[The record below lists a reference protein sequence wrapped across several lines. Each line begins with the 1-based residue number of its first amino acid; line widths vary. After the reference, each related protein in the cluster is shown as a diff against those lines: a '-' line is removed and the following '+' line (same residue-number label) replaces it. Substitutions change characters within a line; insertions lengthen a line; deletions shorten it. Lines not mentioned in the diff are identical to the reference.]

1 MRIERAHRTDRS
13 WNGEPFQNP
22 KDDGST
28 RWLPG
33 FARYFRPILL
43 VAALLGLPAGALAKD
58 LPQPAGKVLLRITGD
73 IERTNGDGEA
83 RFDRAMIEALA
94 LSTLETTTVVADG
107 VKRFKGV
114 LMRDLLDVVGAAGTV
129 VTASALNDYVVDI
142 PVTDFEEFDVLM
154 AFQMDGE
161 QLTRRDKGPYWIV
174 YPRDDFTVLQDIRYD
189 SRWVWQLHHLD
200 VR

>member
-1 MRIERAHRTDRS
+1 MRIEHAHRTGWSR
-13 WNGEPFQNP
+13 NGEAFQNL
-22 KDDGST
+22 KDDGAT
-28 RWLPG
+28 RRLPG
-33 FARYFRPILL
+33 FARYFRPVVL
-43 VAALLGLPAGALAKD
+43 VAALLGLSAGALAND
-58 LPQPAGKVLLRITGD
+58 LPQPAGEVLLRITGD
-73 IERTNGDGEA
+73 IERANGDGEA

-94 LSTLETTTVVADG
+94 LSTLETTTVVTDG

-114 LMRDLLDVVGAAGTV
+114 LMRDVLDAVGAAGTV

-142 PVTDFEEFDVLM
+142 PMTDFEEFDVLM

-161 QLTRRDKGPYWIV
+161 QLTRRDKGPFWIV

-189 SRWVWQLHHLD
+189 SRWVWQLNHLD